1 VLGMG
6 STGFTIDTRKGGADD
21 MMRNEKGF
29 TLMELMI
36 VIVII
41 GVLAAIGLPAYNSFV
56 ARSKKTVCESNMR
69 VIKTAL
75 DMYKIETPAGTT
87 ELSVLDE
94 YMVGAGDTT
103 MQDLRCPV
111 GDTAYTITADGKVH
125 CDTHLDYA
133 P

>member
-1 VLGMG
+1 
-6 STGFTIDTRKGGADD
+6 

-41 GVLAAIGLPAYNSFV
+41 GVLAAIGLPAYNSFI

-69 VIKTAL
+69 VIQTAL
-75 DMYKIETPAGTT
+75 DMYTIETPAGTT
-87 ELSVLDE
+87 DLGALDT
-94 YMVGAGDTT
+94 YMGSPDGSKLAG
-103 MQDLRCPV
+103 LRCPV
-111 GDTAYTITADGKVH
+111 GGGDVAYTISEGKVN
-125 CDTHLDYA
+125 CATHGDYA

>member
-1 VLGMG
+1 
-6 STGFTIDTRKGGADD
+6 

-41 GVLAAIGLPAYNSFV
+41 GVLAAIGLPAYNSFI

-69 VIKTAL
+69 VIQTAR
-75 DMYKIETPAGTT
+75 DMYTIETPAGTT
-87 ELSVLDE
+87 DLNALDT
-94 YMVGAGDTT
+94 YMGSPDGSKLA
-103 MQDLRCPV
+103 DLKCPV
-111 GDTAYTITADGKVH
+111 SDAAYTITEAGKVS
-125 CDTHLDYA
+125 CGTHGDYA